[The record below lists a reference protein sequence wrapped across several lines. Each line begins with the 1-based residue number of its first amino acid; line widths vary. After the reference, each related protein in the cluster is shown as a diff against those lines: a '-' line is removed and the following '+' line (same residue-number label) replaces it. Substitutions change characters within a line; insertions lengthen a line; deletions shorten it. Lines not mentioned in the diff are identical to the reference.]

1 MTIAPEGLGAMLRI
15 ATTLIALI
23 VLADL
28 ATATAETNQCFKS
41 WSEAAAVVRQ
51 ERLVAVEQ
59 LSKQARATLGG
70 SIVKATL
77 CSAGQR
83 YFYRLV
89 VRLPGGL
96 MRHISLDARQPSE
109 R

>member
-1 MTIAPEGLGAMLRI
+1 MRITITKAVTLAAVLGAMP
-15 ATTLIALI
+15 AA
-23 VLADL
+23 AQ
-28 ATATAETNQCFKS
+28 EKQCYES
-41 WSEAAAVVRQ
+41 WSAAAAVVKQ
-51 ERLVAVEQ
+51 ERLVALEQ
-59 LSKQARATLGG
+59 LSEHADVTLGG

-96 MRHISLDARQPSE
+96 MRIISRDAREPPE

>member
-1 MTIAPEGLGAMLRI
+1 MRVAIPC
-15 ATTLIALI
+15 I
-23 VLADL
+23 VLL
-28 ATATAETNQCFKS
+28 ATVLGVTRTLAEEKRCYAS

-51 ERLVAVEQ
+51 EKLVAVEQ
-59 LSKQARATLGG
+59 LSRHADTRLGG

-77 CSAGQR
+77 CAVGQR
-83 YFYRLV
+83 YVYRLV

-96 MRHISLDARQPSE
+96 MRFFSLDARKPFE

>member
-1 MTIAPEGLGAMLRI
+1 MLRI
-15 ATTLIALI
+15 AMIAMILIA
-23 VLADL
+23 VLAG
-28 ATATAETNQCFKS
+28 AVPATAEEKACFKS
-41 WSEAAAVVRQ
+41 WSEAAAVVKQ
-51 ERLVAVEQ
+51 ERLVAIEQ
-59 LSKQARATLGG
+59 LSQRADVTLGG

-96 MRHISLDARQPSE
+96 MRFISLDARKPPE

>member
-1 MTIAPEGLGAMLRI
+1 MLRI
-15 ATTLIALI
+15 ATTLIAL
-23 VLADL
+23 VVALDGVAP
-28 ATATAETNQCFKS
+28 ATAETNQCFKS

-59 LSKQARATLGG
+59 LSQHAEANLGG

-96 MRHISLDARQPSE
+96 MRHIFLDARQPSE

>member
-1 MTIAPEGLGAMLRI
+1 MRIIITTIPLLAA
-15 ATTLIALI
+15 I
-23 VLADL
+23 VGTGSAAAD
-28 ATATAETNQCFKS
+28 EKQCFKS
-41 WSEAAAVVRQ
+41 WSEAAAVVKR
-51 ERLVAVEQ
+51 EKLVAVEQ
-59 LSKQARATLGG
+59 LSQKADVTLGG

-96 MRHISLDARQPSE
+96 MRFVSRDARQPSE

>member
-1 MTIAPEGLGAMLRI
+1 MHITTTKLVLLGALVS
-15 ATTLIALI
+15 AAPA
-23 VLADL
+23 LAD
-28 ATATAETNQCFKS
+28 EKQCFKS
-41 WSEAAAVVRQ
+41 WSDAAAVVKQ

-59 LSKQARATLGG
+59 LSRQADVRLGG

-89 VRLPGGL
+89 VRAPGGL
-96 MRHISLDARQPSE
+96 MRFISLDAHKPFE